1 MDGIRCYPK
10 RRKTNPMAIQQEDNR
25 LERIKAIHRLTSMD
39 EWKILE
45 EDCSNLSNLFIEE
58 LIKTKPDNAT
68 RINYLQVA
76 ISFYKNISKTL
87 VESYK
92 KEEELLRYDP

>member
-1 MDGIRCYPK
+1 M
-10 RRKTNPMAIQQEDNR
+10 TIQQEDIR
-25 LERIKAIHRLTSMD
+25 LERIKAIYRLIAMD

-58 LIKTKPDNAT
+58 LIKTKPDNIT

-76 ISFYKNISKTL
+76 ISFYRNISKTL

-92 KEEELLRYDP
+92 KEGELLKENE